1 MERTSRAKHVESVAA
16 AHFQVAQNDVEVAVV
31 QPLDGRVAVGG
42 FIDFVSSF
50 RQSAGESTAKRVVV
64 VGYQNAA
71 HTPSILDMAPF
82 I

>member
-1 MERTSRAKHVESVAA
+1 
-16 AHFQVAQNDVEVAVV
+16 V

-71 HTPSILDMAPF
+71 HTPSILDLAPF